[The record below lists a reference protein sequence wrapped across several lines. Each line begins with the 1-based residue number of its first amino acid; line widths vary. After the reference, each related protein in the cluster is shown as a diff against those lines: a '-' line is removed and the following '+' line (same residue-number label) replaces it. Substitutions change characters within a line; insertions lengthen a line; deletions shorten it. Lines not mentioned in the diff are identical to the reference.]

1 MLLSELQAR
10 YKYNKI
16 FCISLFQICKHL
28 NDFFFFFLRF
38 KMNKFILFLLDLLF
52 SPHILDQIGLLLELC
67 LYLKDQDI
75 INMIIFK
82 FILAGFKKNL
92 GPKGSK
98 FYFRRGKYIYI
109 YIHSF
114 FSFFFKAQLWEFIWT
129 PWTVPTT

>member
-1 MLLSELQAR
+1 M
-10 YKYNKI
+10 N
-16 FCISLFQICKHL
+16 
-28 NDFFFFFLRF
+28 FFFFKRF
-38 KMNKFILFLLDLLF
+38 KMNKFILLLLDLLF

-82 FILAGFKKNL
+82 FILAGFKINL

-109 YIHSF
+109 YTYNF
-114 FSFFFKAQLWEFIWT
+114 FFFFFKAQLWEFI
-129 PWTVPTT
+129 

>member
-28 NDFFFFFLRF
+28 NEFFFFFLRF
-38 KMNKFILFLLDLLF
+38 KMNKFILLLLDLLF

-109 YIHSF
+109 YTQF
-114 FSFFFKAQLWEFIWT
+114 FFFFFKAQLWEFIWT